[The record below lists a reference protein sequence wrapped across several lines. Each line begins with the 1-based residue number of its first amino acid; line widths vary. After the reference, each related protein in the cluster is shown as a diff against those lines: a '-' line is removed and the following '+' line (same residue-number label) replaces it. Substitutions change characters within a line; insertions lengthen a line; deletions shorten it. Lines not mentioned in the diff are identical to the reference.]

1 MNKRER
7 SVRASYAAIYYSWLG
22 IIITT
27 VMIML
32 TSCSTSHLPVA
43 VISEDGTNWYSTKE
57 GTSLKYNSKRVIAKD
72 KDDYGYYLIALE
84 DGSTYYCTFGQ
95 YSLIEIGDNVMF
107 NKRMTKIININK

>member
-1 MNKRER
+1 MKNKE
-7 SVRASYAAIYYSWLG
+7 SAYLGISIGYIG

-27 VMIML
+27 VIMVL

-43 VISEDGTNWYSTKE
+43 VISEDGTNWYSTNE

-95 YSLIEIGDNVMF
+95 YSLIQIGDHVMF
-107 NKRMTKIININK
+107 NKRMTKIINVNK